1 MVSQDQIK
9 RDFLDK
15 PKNKQTIIDYCKKIY
30 EEKARQKGDLFVTN
44 YLDTLV
50 RQVCKALKLSNP
62 FRDRILKGLFH
73 VALSYRVRSGM
84 TANKAPIFHP
94 SQHLKLIKSL
104 WYKTQPSVSLTF
116 ANRTTAVQAL
126 ICLYTFRRWIDPTRI
141 RWEHCTITRIQ
152 NRTFLKFTLAASK
165 TNTKGQRNEFIT
177 LQQNDSDLCP
187 VKILKQYWQIQGCPR
202 TGFVLPCI
210 HEHRVFKQNALC
222 QQWDAYVC
230 NGHVKK
236 GRGANKETIPC
247 LGELNGKTSFGFYWR
262 AAENQGWKTLPHS
275 HSFRRAGIVI
285 ANKLK
290 MPRDRITEF
299 FGWKSNSEMPSL
311 YVMEELATTNQGLAW
326 RFTDAMANDLD
337 CLQDISFA
345 E

>member
-1 MVSQDQIK
+1 MVAQDLIK
-9 RDFLDK
+9 EYFLDK
-15 PKNKQTIIDYCKKIY
+15 PKNKETIIDYCKQIY

-62 FRDRILKGLFH
+62 VRDKILKGLFH

-84 TANKAPIFHP
+84 MANKAPIFHP
-94 SQHLKLIKSL
+94 SQHLKLIKTL
-104 WYKTQPSVSLTF
+104 WFKTQQNINLTF

-126 ICLYTFRRWIDPTRI
+126 ICLYTFRRWVDPTRI
-141 RWEHCTITRIQ
+141 RWEHCTVTRIQ

-187 VKILKQYWQIQGCPR
+187 VKILKQYWRIRGCPR

-210 HEHRVFKQNALC
+210 HSNRVFRRDNLF

-230 NGHVKK
+230 PGHVKK
-236 GRGANKETIPC
+236 DKKLVPC
-247 LGELNGKTSFGFYWR
+247 LGELNGKTSFGYYER
-262 AAENQGWKTLPHS
+262 AAKNQNWKVLPHR

-285 ANKLK
+285 ANKLN
-290 MPRDRITEF
+290 MPRERITEF

-311 YVMEELATTNQGLAW
+311 YVMEELATTDQGLAW
-326 RFTDAMANDLD
+326 RFTDALANDLD
-337 CLQDISFA
+337 CLKDISFA